1 MKKIAPGL
9 RPRTSARAP
18 WFSESGEAG
27 PRGEVEAEAE
37 ALRLRFDF
45 DFPPP
50 SLDFER
56 DLPLDLDLALP
67 QIGGDLALALPSGVL
82 SSGSGLE
89 SLSRSSTVGAS
100 AP

>member
-1 MKKIAPGL
+1 MFILVRFKYLVDK
-9 RPRTSARAP
+9 
-18 WFSESGEAG
+18 
-27 PRGEVEAEAE
+27 VE
-37 ALRLRFDF
+37 LSVVTDRNL

-89 SLSRSSTVGAS
+89 SLRRSSTVGAS